1 MNTAAIIEKWYKR
14 IGFDS
19 RYDRAFYNA
28 LKTIVIDPAAT
39 VYTLDKNQQDGK
51 KNFLSYLYFCEALSA
66 FYAEKGIPEN
76 ILMDTLSDLPRW
88 LDVWSGLKGELYLEN
103 TGWLNHHFRGE
114 LFQLGRLQF
123 CMSPASGMLCPLGID
138 KGEPIVDIHIPAA
151 GPMTPASCA
160 ESIAQA
166 RQFFP
171 TFFPDYEFRCFTCV
185 SWLLDPTLREILK
198 PESNILQ
205 FQKMFALANT
215 HPSDSLLGYIFPW
228 KTTRE
233 DLPALTPDTPFAQKV
248 KDRIMQGGEFYT
260 GYGVIW
266 K

>member
-88 LDVWSGLKGELYLEN
+88 LDVWRTLSGKYRVAKSPFQRRTVPAGTSAVLYVAGIRDALS
-103 TGWLNHHFRGE
+103 
-114 LFQLGRLQF
+114 LG
-123 CMSPASGMLCPLGID
+123 
-138 KGEPIVDIHIPAA
+138 H
-151 GPMTPASCA
+151 
-160 ESIAQA
+160 
-166 RQFFP
+166 
-171 TFFPDYEFRCFTCV
+171 
-185 SWLLDPTLREILK
+185 
-198 PESNILQ
+198 
-205 FQKMFALANT
+205 
-215 HPSDSLLGYIFPW
+215 
-228 KTTRE
+228 
-233 DLPALTPDTPFAQKV
+233 
-248 KDRIMQGGEFYT
+248 
-260 GYGVIW
+260 
-266 K
+266 